1 MKVANREIPQECV
14 KTIKL
19 NKGWYR
25 RKTPCTIL
33 FIMVMIMLVN
43 NDFLKKEELN
53 SFAHKVRA
61 IVFNN
66 EEKLY
71 ITDMNSSFNLLG
83 GRVEKMEELSDSLIR
98 ELKEELGVRVFTK
111 DIKYIGEFIFWHKGF
126 PGEKSVVNR
135 ENKVDLFL
143 VTKPQELKINNVK
156 LTNYEK
162 HYNFKLLLKNL
173 EEIDNLIKYKGNN
186 PYKKFTDVELKT
198 LVNAYLEYRKEG

>member
-1 MKVANREIPQECV
+1 MKC
-14 KTIKL
+14 
-19 NKGWYR
+19 
-25 RKTPCTIL
+25 
-33 FIMVMIMLVN
+33 
-43 NDFLKKEELN
+43 LKKEELN